1 MKNNIT
7 HKFGDDRTKYDDV
20 KHKLRTNEPTRI
32 FHIKTPIS
40 SISIYQQKKIQY
52 LKTHKQIEVNYF
64 TKKR

>member
-40 SISIYQQKKIQY
+40 SISIYQQKKHN
-52 LKTHKQIEVNYF
+52 T
-64 TKKR
+64 